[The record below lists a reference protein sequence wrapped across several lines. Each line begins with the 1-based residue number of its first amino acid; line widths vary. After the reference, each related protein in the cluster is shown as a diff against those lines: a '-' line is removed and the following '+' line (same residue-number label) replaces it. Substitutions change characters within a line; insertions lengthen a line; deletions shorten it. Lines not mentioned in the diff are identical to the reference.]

1 MFVQQLFSV
10 LFLIAYFQQAPVPSV
25 SGPSASSRAAA
36 SPPTFRISGRV
47 IDAIAGQ
54 PLARA
59 SVSLNPSNSPDTP
72 NPPDSGRL
80 EITDDEGVFA
90 FTGVPPGKYVLSAR
104 HRGYV
109 AQMYQQHEF
118 FTTAIIVGPGLQ
130 SENLIF
136 GLRPSASVSGV
147 VADESGDPVRHA
159 NVMLY
164 HQLLNGGRRRT
175 VQRGGAN
182 TNDEG
187 YYHFGHLDPGTYFV
201 AVSAQPWYAQHARTI
216 HVFTKSSDDPV
227 TREILQPIA
236 EQNQA
241 LDVVYPIAFYSNAGD
256 LQGATPIALHSGD
269 AAIADFR
276 LRPVPSMH
284 FLVRTPA
291 PDSEQN
297 TGVSVTQTVA
307 ENSTIWVPAQVN
319 QVSPGLM
326 EVTGVPQGR
335 FNLVLNSQRGSAATR
350 RLQSVQLDNDSEVD
364 VTRNTSSVVVSG
376 ILRIEDGS
384 PVPQPARVR
393 LVISATGEVF
403 DTTVSAA
410 GEFSFKDNPVE
421 PGNYE
426 IVIIE
431 PQALFIRSLA
441 SENVKTSSRSFQ
453 IATTQDVS
461 LTIHASKGNGRIT
474 GVALNKDKPASGVM
488 IVLAPLDL
496 KSNPALFRRDQSD
509 SDGSFALNVVVPG
522 QYTLMAIEGGWD
534 LEWGDPAVLQKY
546 IGGGESVLI
555 APNERMDVKVRVQ

>member
-1 MFVQQLFSV
+1 MFVQKLWTV
-10 LFLIAYFQQAPVPSV
+10 LLLIAYFQQAHVPSV
-25 SGPSASSRAAA
+25 SGLSASSRTPAT
-36 SPPTFRISGRV
+36 SPTFRISGKV
-47 IDAIAGQ
+47 IDAITGQ

-59 SVSLNPSNSPDTP
+59 SVSVNPPNSPNTP

-90 FTGVPPGKYVLSAR
+90 FTGLPPGKYVLSAR

-136 GLRPSASVSGV
+136 GLRPAASISGV
-147 VADESGDPVRHA
+147 VDDESGDPVRHA
-159 NVMLY
+159 SVLLY
-164 HQLLNGGRRRT
+164 RQLFNGGRRRT
-175 VQRGGAN
+175 VQMGGAD

-201 AVSAQPWYAQHARTI
+201 AVSAQPWYAQHARTV

-256 LQGATPIALHSGD
+256 LQGATPISLHSGD
-269 AAIADFR
+269 TAIADFR
-276 LRPVPSMH
+276 MRPVPSMH

-297 TGVSVTQTVA
+297 MGVSVTQTVT
-307 ENSTIWVPAQVN
+307 ESSTIWVPAQVN
-319 QVSPGLM
+319 PVAPGLI

-335 FNLVLNSQRGSAATR
+335 FNLVLNSQRGSTATR
-350 RLQSVQLDNDSEVD
+350 RSQSVQIENDSDVD
-364 VTRNTSSVVVSG
+364 VTRTSSSVVVSG
-376 ILRIEDGS
+376 VLRIEDGS

-393 LVISATGEVF
+393 LVISANGGIF
-403 DTTVSAA
+403 DTAVSAT

-431 PQALFIRSLA
+431 PQALFIRNLT
-441 SENVKTSSRSFQ
+441 SENAKTSGRSFQ
-453 IATTQDVS
+453 IATAQDVS
-461 LTIHASKGNGRIT
+461 LRIHASKGNGRVT
-474 GVALNKDKPASGVM
+474 GVALQKDKPASGVM
-488 IVLAPLDL
+488 IVLAPLDS

-509 SDGSFALNVVVPG
+509 SDGSFVLNVVVPG
-522 QYTLMAIEGGWD
+522 RYTLMAIEDGWD

-546 IGGGESVLI
+546 LAGGESVLI
-555 APNERMDVKVRVQ
+555 APNEKIDVKVKVQ